1 MGKKPVISSVKPT
14 DKLKAKKKNKAK
26 LLNKDLPKNKT
37 AKKKN
42 KKIGAG
48 AGAAFT
54 AGGAASAAA
63 DGAVTNGAQPVPC
76 GPADDSGAAA
86 AAALRWVLAPT
97 QTGPFFDSFW
107 EKKPLLVQRE
117 KADYYGQLFSTAKL
131 DSILRNENIQFGRNL
146 DVTSYSEGER
156 ETHNPA
162 GRAHAPVVW
171 DYYRNGCS
179 VRLLNPQTYCGAV
192 WRLCAALQ
200 EYFGCMVGANVYLT
214 PPGTQG
220 FAPHYDDI
228 EAFMLQLEGKKHW
241 RIYAPRPGEE
251 LARDS
256 SGNFRPEDVTSPPV
270 LEVTLKAGDLLYFP
284 RGTIH
289 QGRSLPDE
297 HSMHITISCYQH
309 VAWADLLEKMVPVAL
324 QTAISED
331 VEFRRGLPVGF
342 LGHAGIVNDESSS
355 TQRKE
360 LLDTARR
367 LVTRLADFLPVD
379 AAVDQMGKQF
389 MRDALPPCLSK
400 DERCRSVHEDGE
412 RWADGA
418 VRGQATMDGST
429 EIKMIRGNVVR
440 LVNEGDELRLY
451 HCLENSRLYQEM
463 PEQYLVIGDD
473 EQADAVSVLLENY
486 PKYTAIDL
494 LPGAEPEAKV
504 AFAAAL
510 WEKGMV
516 VTRAPITEEETDN
529 AGS

>member
-1 MGKKPVISSVKPT
+1 MTRV
-14 DKLKAKKKNKAK
+14 
-26 LLNKDLPKNKT
+26 
-37 AKKKN
+37 
-42 KKIGAG
+42 
-48 AGAAFT
+48 
-54 AGGAASAAA
+54 
-63 DGAVTNGAQPVPC
+63 
-76 GPADDSGAAA
+76 
-86 AAALRWVLAPT
+86 
-97 QTGPFFDSFW
+97 PFFDSFW

-270 LEVTLKAGDLLYFP
+270 LDVTLKAGDLLYFP

-324 QTAISED
+324 QTAITED

-342 LGHAGIVNDESSS
+342 LGHAGIVNDESTS

-400 DERCRSVHEDGE
+400 G
-412 RWADGA
+412 
-418 VRGQATMDGST
+418 
-429 EIKMIRGNVVR
+429 

-486 PKYTAIDL
+486 PRYTAIDL
-494 LPGAEPEAKV
+494 LPGTEPEAKV